1 MVVTLAVF
9 QSLMDGGGARAPPP
23 PHLAPAALAR
33 QGAEGAGGLAGGSP
47 VRASFRVNAR
57 NATEGYCPVPE
68 LPADVLVR
76 GPARQNRAVHG
87 DVVALH
93 LDPPTEWP
101 AETLGGR
108 GGQLGPPGPPPPSL
122 SGLSLEEAAGGGGA
136 TELQRWGRHA
146 EARGLRPTGRVVAVL
161 EPSPRRACMVGF
173 LERGPVGGGA
183 LELAPLDARLPRCRV
198 LPRRGS
204 GPHLPAAPSGTLVVS
219 ASLEAWRPEDRLP
232 DARVTGVLG
241 DARQMGVQAR
251 AILHQEGLSAT
262 HPPDFPADALAC
274 LPPSGLWEPS
284 EADLAGRRDL
294 RPWRVFS
301 IDPPTAR
308 DLDDALSFERLA
320 PGRLRVGVHIADVSH
335 FVGEGTALDAEAS
348 RRSTSVYLV
357 GEVLPMLPRRLCEQL
372 CSLQPGEPRL
382 AFSVVWEV
390 DEATGDIRDEWMGR
404 SVIRSCGQLHYA
416 HAQHVIELPPGRAA
430 ELPEGAEL
438 APDSPHSRRDVAE
451 DIRALHGVAHKLRAR
466 RFAEGSLRLNNPKL
480 SFRCD
485 PHGHPLEAAVYVQRE
500 ANELVE
506 EFMLLANRR
515 VAAVIAEA
523 CPGLAVL
530 RNHPPPDRRKT
541 AEVEALVARMG
552 LPGTFCTSS
561 SGVFQ
566 ESLRRLADSAP
577 LEVSSA
583 VTLLSTKPMHLAQ
596 YFCTGSEAFAGNKA
610 LWRHYALAFD
620 RYTHFTSPIRRYP
633 DVLVHRTLAGVL
645 GPDGRPRPRS
655 SPAPAPEALAR
666 VEACCKHSNE
676 QKLAA
681 RNAQDG
687 SLRLNLS
694 WLLKDRPMDVPA
706 IVVGAGGNKWF
717 DVFVHELGVEA
728 RVLIEDMVGVRAWF
742 RDGALGLTAAGSPP
756 NDKPGQ
762 PRRKVKDNPY
772 GYAVDGA
779 LLPLVLRLLSPLRVR
794 LYGREVDSGRRV
806 DVAARLLSAP

>member
-1 MVVTLAVF
+1 M
-9 QSLMDGGGARAPPP
+9 
-23 PHLAPAALAR
+23 
-33 QGAEGAGGLAGGSP
+33 
-47 VRASFRVNAR
+47 
-57 NATEGYCPVPE
+57 
-68 LPADVLVR
+68 
-76 GPARQNRAVHG
+76 
-87 DVVALH
+87 
-93 LDPPTEWP
+93 
-101 AETLGGR
+101 
-108 GGQLGPPGPPPPSL
+108 
-122 SGLSLEEAAGGGGA
+122 
-136 TELQRWGRHA
+136 
-146 EARGLRPTGRVVAVL
+146 
-161 EPSPRRACMVGF
+161 
-173 LERGPVGGGA
+173 
-183 LELAPLDARLPRCRV
+183 
-198 LPRRGS
+198 LPRRGAEDA
-204 GPHLPAAPSGTLVVS
+204 LPAAPSDTLVVS
-219 ASLEAWRPEDRLP
+219 ASLEAWGAEDRLP
-232 DARVTGVLG
+232 DARVTGILG
-241 DARQMGVQAR
+241 DARQMDVQTQ

-262 HPPDFPADALAC
+262 HPPDFPAEALAC
-274 LPPSGLWEPS
+274 LPPSGLWAPS

-308 DLDDALSFERLA
+308 DLDDALSVERLA

-335 FVGEGTALDAEAS
+335 FVGEGTALDAEAA

-382 AFSVVWEV
+382 AFSAVWEV
-390 DEATGDIRDEWMGR
+390 DEATGDVRDEWMGR
-404 SVIRSCGQLHYA
+404 SVIQTCGQLHYA

-438 APDSPHSRRDVAE
+438 VPGSPHSRRGVAE
-451 DIRALHGVAHKLRAR
+451 DIRTLHGLARKLRAR

-485 PHGHPLEAAVYVQRE
+485 PQGHPLEASVYVQRE

-515 VAAVIAEA
+515 VATVIAEA

-552 LPGTFCTSS
+552 LPCAFRTSS
-561 SGVFQ
+561 SGEFQ
-566 ESLRRLADSAP
+566 ESLRQLALSAAP
-577 LEVSSA
+577 EVSSA
-583 VTLLSTKPMHLAQ
+583 VTLLSTKPMQLAQ
-596 YFCTGSEAFAGNKA
+596 YFCTGSQAFAGNEA

-645 GPDGRPRPRS
+645 GPDGSPRPQTS
-655 SPAPAPEALAR
+655 APPAPEALER
-666 VEACCKHSNE
+666 VEDCCKHSNE

-687 SLRLNLS
+687 SMRLHLS
-694 WLLKDRPMDVPA
+694 WLLKDRPLDVQA

-728 RVLIEDMVGVRAWF
+728 RVFIEDMVGVRAWF
-742 RDGALGLTAAGSPP
+742 QGGVLGLTAAPP
-756 NDKPGQ
+756 KEKPGQ
-762 PRRKVKDNPY
+762 LKGKENDNPY
-772 GYAVDGA
+772 RYAVDGA
-779 LLPLVLRLLSPLRVR
+779 QLPLKLRLLSPLRVR

>member
-1 MVVTLAVF
+1 M
-9 QSLMDGGGARAPPP
+9 
-23 PHLAPAALAR
+23 
-33 QGAEGAGGLAGGSP
+33 
-47 VRASFRVNAR
+47 
-57 NATEGYCPVPE
+57 
-68 LPADVLVR
+68 
-76 GPARQNRAVHG
+76 
-87 DVVALH
+87 
-93 LDPPTEWP
+93 
-101 AETLGGR
+101 
-108 GGQLGPPGPPPPSL
+108 
-122 SGLSLEEAAGGGGA
+122 
-136 TELQRWGRHA
+136 
-146 EARGLRPTGRVVAVL
+146 
-161 EPSPRRACMVGF
+161 
-173 LERGPVGGGA
+173 
-183 LELAPLDARLPRCRV
+183 
-198 LPRRGS
+198 LPRRGAEDA
-204 GPHLPAAPSGTLVVS
+204 LPAAPSDTLVVS
-219 ASLEAWRPEDRLP
+219 ASLEAWGAEDRLP
-232 DARVTGVLG
+232 DARVTGILG
-241 DARQMGVQAR
+241 DARQMDVQTQ

-262 HPPDFPADALAC
+262 HPPDFPAEALAC
-274 LPPSGLWEPS
+274 LPPSGLWAPS

-308 DLDDALSFERLA
+308 DLDDALSVERLA

-335 FVGEGTALDAEAS
+335 FVGEGTALDAEAA

-382 AFSVVWEV
+382 AFSAVWEV
-390 DEATGDIRDEWMGR
+390 DEATGDVRDEWMGR
-404 SVIRSCGQLHYA
+404 SVIQSCGQLHYA

-438 APDSPHSRRDVAE
+438 VPGSPHSRRGVAE
-451 DIRALHGVAHKLRAR
+451 DIRTLHGLARKLRAR

-485 PHGHPLEAAVYVQRE
+485 PQGHPLEASVYVQRE

-515 VAAVIAEA
+515 VATVIAEA

-552 LPGTFCTSS
+552 LPCAFRTSS
-561 SGVFQ
+561 SGEFQ
-566 ESLRRLADSAP
+566 ESLRQLALSAAP
-577 LEVSSA
+577 EVSSA
-583 VTLLSTKPMHLAQ
+583 VTLLSTKPMQLAQ
-596 YFCTGSEAFAGNKA
+596 YFCTGSQAFAGNEA

-645 GPDGRPRPRS
+645 GPDGSPRPQTS
-655 SPAPAPEALAR
+655 APPAPEALER
-666 VEACCKHSNE
+666 VEDCCKHSNE

-687 SLRLNLS
+687 SMRLHLS
-694 WLLKDRPMDVPA
+694 WLLKDRPLDVQA

-728 RVLIEDMVGVRAWF
+728 RVFIEDMVGVRAWF
-742 RDGALGLTAAGSPP
+742 QGGVLGLTAAPP
-756 NDKPGQ
+756 KEKPGQ
-762 PRRKVKDNPY
+762 LKGKENDNPY
-772 GYAVDGA
+772 RYAVDGA
-779 LLPLVLRLLSPLRVR
+779 QLPLKLRLLSPLRVR

>member
-1 MVVTLAVF
+1 M
-9 QSLMDGGGARAPPP
+9 
-23 PHLAPAALAR
+23 
-33 QGAEGAGGLAGGSP
+33 
-47 VRASFRVNAR
+47 
-57 NATEGYCPVPE
+57 
-68 LPADVLVR
+68 
-76 GPARQNRAVHG
+76 
-87 DVVALH
+87 
-93 LDPPTEWP
+93 
-101 AETLGGR
+101 
-108 GGQLGPPGPPPPSL
+108 
-122 SGLSLEEAAGGGGA
+122 
-136 TELQRWGRHA
+136 
-146 EARGLRPTGRVVAVL
+146 
-161 EPSPRRACMVGF
+161 
-173 LERGPVGGGA
+173 
-183 LELAPLDARLPRCRV
+183 
-198 LPRRGS
+198 LPRRGAEDA
-204 GPHLPAAPSGTLVVS
+204 LPAAPSDTLVVS
-219 ASLEAWRPEDRLP
+219 ASLEAWGAEDRLP
-232 DARVTGVLG
+232 DARVTGILG
-241 DARQMGVQAR
+241 DARQMDVQTQ

-262 HPPDFPADALAC
+262 HPPDFPAEALAC
-274 LPPSGLWEPS
+274 LPPSGLWAPS

-308 DLDDALSFERLA
+308 DLDDALSVERLA

-335 FVGEGTALDAEAS
+335 FVGEGTALDAEAA

-382 AFSVVWEV
+382 AFSAVWEV
-390 DEATGDIRDEWMGR
+390 DEATGDVRDEWMGR
-404 SVIRSCGQLHYA
+404 SVIQSCGQLHYA

-438 APDSPHSRRDVAE
+438 VPGSPHSRRGVAE
-451 DIRALHGVAHKLRAR
+451 DIRTLHGLARKLRAR

-485 PHGHPLEAAVYVQRE
+485 PQGHPLEASVYVQRE
-500 ANELVE
+500 ANKLVE

-515 VAAVIAEA
+515 VATVIAEA

-552 LPGTFCTSS
+552 LPCAFRTSS
-561 SGVFQ
+561 SGEFQ
-566 ESLRRLADSAP
+566 ESLRQLALSAAP
-577 LEVSSA
+577 EVSSA
-583 VTLLSTKPMHLAQ
+583 VTLLSTKPMQLAQ
-596 YFCTGSEAFAGNKA
+596 YFCTGSQAFAGKEA

-645 GPDGRPRPRS
+645 GPDGSPRPQTS
-655 SPAPAPEALAR
+655 APPAPEALER
-666 VEACCKHSNE
+666 VEDCCKHSNE

-687 SLRLNLS
+687 SMRLHLS
-694 WLLKDRPMDVPA
+694 WLLKDRPLDVQA

-728 RVLIEDMVGVRAWF
+728 RVFIEDMVGVRAWF
-742 RDGALGLTAAGSPP
+742 QGGVLGLTVAPP
-756 NDKPGQ
+756 KEKPGHL
-762 PRRKVKDNPY
+762 KGKENDNSY
-772 GYAVDGA
+772 RYAVDGTQ
-779 LLPLVLRLLSPLRVR
+779 LPLKLRFLSPLRVR

>member
-1 MVVTLAVF
+1 
-9 QSLMDGGGARAPPP
+9 
-23 PHLAPAALAR
+23 
-33 QGAEGAGGLAGGSP
+33 
-47 VRASFRVNAR
+47 
-57 NATEGYCPVPE
+57 
-68 LPADVLVR
+68 
-76 GPARQNRAVHG
+76 
-87 DVVALH
+87 
-93 LDPPTEWP
+93 
-101 AETLGGR
+101 
-108 GGQLGPPGPPPPSL
+108 
-122 SGLSLEEAAGGGGA
+122 
-136 TELQRWGRHA
+136 
-146 EARGLRPTGRVVAVL
+146 
-161 EPSPRRACMVGF
+161 
-173 LERGPVGGGA
+173 
-183 LELAPLDARLPRCRV
+183 
-198 LPRRGS
+198 
-204 GPHLPAAPSGTLVVS
+204 
-219 ASLEAWRPEDRLP
+219 
-232 DARVTGVLG
+232 
-241 DARQMGVQAR
+241 
-251 AILHQEGLSAT
+251 
-262 HPPDFPADALAC
+262 
-274 LPPSGLWEPS
+274 
-284 EADLAGRRDL
+284 
-294 RPWRVFS
+294 
-301 IDPPTAR
+301 
-308 DLDDALSFERLA
+308 
-320 PGRLRVGVHIADVSH
+320 
-335 FVGEGTALDAEAS
+335 
-348 RRSTSVYLV
+348 
-357 GEVLPMLPRRLCEQL
+357 MLPRRLCEQL

-438 APDSPHSRRDVAE
+438 ARDSPHSRRDVAE

-561 SGVFQ
+561 SGAFQ

-645 GPDGRPRPRS
+645 GPDGRRWPRGTR
-655 SPAPAPEALAR
+655 R
-666 VEACCKHSNE
+666 
-676 QKLAA
+676 
-681 RNAQDG
+681 
-687 SLRLNLS
+687 
-694 WLLKDRPMDVPA
+694 
-706 IVVGAGGNKWF
+706 
-717 DVFVHELGVEA
+717 
-728 RVLIEDMVGVRAWF
+728 
-742 RDGALGLTAAGSPP
+742 TAACGSTSAGSSRTAPWTCRP
-756 NDKPGQ
+756 SWWAPVGTSGSTCSSTSWAWRPASSSKTWSACARGSGTARSASRRRA
-762 PRRKVKDNPY
+762 PRRTTSRGSRGGK
-772 GYAVDGA
+772 
-779 LLPLVLRLLSPLRVR
+779 
-794 LYGREVDSGRRV
+794 
-806 DVAARLLSAP
+806 